1 LEAISRV
8 AAPCSS
14 TAEAI
19 VVAIS
24 LICRIV
30 ALMLWIASTVWPV
43 APWMSPICERISSV
57 AFAV

>member
-1 LEAISRV
+1 LRAISCV

-24 LICRIV
+24 LIAPIV
-30 ALMLWIASTVWPV
+30 PPI
-43 APWMSPICERISSV
+43 PWMAET
-57 AFAV
+57 A